1 MALSAHL
8 TLKNSLKLSPNI
20 EQSVNLLKSNE
31 IEIELLIN
39 DFLSKNPYLQLD
51 DSEKFNLNYSAGV
64 IENNEENI
72 SENNIYGFSLKDY
85 LLKNLFDLGLDY
97 EDEVLA
103 RLIIDYIDDNG
114 YLKED
119 YDFFITELALNSDTA
134 NKKIKNLILKL
145 NTISSPGIGA
155 RNLKECLIFQLD
167 QFIRNQIVFD
177 SRKIIENH
185 LVDLANKNF
194 KKIAKN
200 LNLSPDHIIKCNEL
214 IVSLNP
220 KPGLA
225 YLSSDTS
232 QFITP
237 DIIIKNNGNKFHVS
251 LKNNYDTLKLFNLK
265 KDEINDKDSY
275 NQAKWFIKNLNYRKI
290 NIIRV
295 VNAIFSHHKEFLNEN
310 ILKSSLNIK
319 TIANELE
326 IHESTVS
333 RIVNNKFVETPH
345 GVFELKYFFINEVN
359 NTSNKAILDMIK
371 AIIRDEDKA
380 KPLSD
385 SQILLTLGKENIT
398 ISRRTVAK
406 YREQLGILSASKR
419 KKGA

>member
-51 DSEKFNLNYSAGV
+51 DSEKINLNYSANV

-72 SENNIYGFSLKDY
+72 AENNIYGFSLKDY
-85 LLKNLFDLGLDY
+85 LLNNLFDLGLDY
-97 EDEVLA
+97 EDELLA

-119 YDFFITELALNSDTA
+119 YDFFITELALNSYTG
-134 NKKIKNLILKL
+134 NKKVKDLILKL

-155 RNLKECLIFQLD
+155 RNLQECLIFQLD
-167 QFIRNQIVFD
+167 QFIQNQIVLD
-177 SRKIIENH
+177 SKKIIENH

-194 KKIAKN
+194 GKIVKN
-200 LNLSPDHIIKCNEL
+200 LSLSLDHIIKCNEF

-225 YLSSDTS
+225 YISSDTS

-237 DIIIKNNGNKFHVS
+237 DVIIKNNGNKFNVS
-251 LKNNYDTLKLFNLK
+251 LKNNYDSLKLFNLK
-265 KDEINDKDSY
+265 KDEINDKDAY

-295 VNAIFSHHKEFLNEN
+295 VNAIFSHHKEFLNEK

-345 GVFELKYFFINEVN
+345 GIFELKYFFINEVN
-359 NTSNKAILDMIK
+359 NTSNKTILDKIK
-371 AIIRDEDKA
+371 AIIKNEDKA

-385 SQILLTLGKENIT
+385 SEILLTLGQENIT
-398 ISRRTVAK
+398 ISRRTIAK

-419 KKGA
+419 KKGF

>member
-8 TLKNSLKLSPNI
+8 VLKNSLKLSPNI
-20 EQSVNLLKSNE
+20 DQSVNLLKSNE

-39 DFLSKNPYLQLD
+39 DFLSKNPYIQLE
-51 DSEKFNLNYSAGV
+51 DSEKNTLNYAASV
-64 IENNEENI
+64 IENNDENI
-72 SENNIYGFSLKDY
+72 SENNIYGFCLKDY
-85 LLKNLFDLGLDY
+85 LLNNLFDLGLDY

-103 RLIIDYIDDNG
+103 RVIIDYIDDNG

-119 YDFFITELALNSDTA
+119 YDFFITELALDSDTA

-155 RNLKECLIFQLD
+155 RNLQECLIFQLD
-167 QFIRNQIVFD
+167 QFIQNQVVFD
-177 SRKIIENH
+177 SKKIIENYIE
-185 LVDLANKNF
+185 DLANKNF
-194 KKIAKN
+194 EKISKN
-200 LNLSPDHIIKCNEL
+200 FNLPLDHIIKCNEF

-225 YLSSDTS
+225 YHSSDTS
-232 QFITP
+232 QFIIP
-237 DIIIKNNGNKFHVS
+237 DVIIKNNGKKFDVS
-251 LKNNYDTLKLFNLK
+251 LKNSYDSLKLFNLK
-265 KDEINDKDSY
+265 KNEINDKDSY

-295 VNAIFSHHKEFLNEN
+295 VNAIFSHHKEFLSEN

-319 TIANELE
+319 TIANKLE

-345 GVFELKYFFINEVN
+345 GIFELKYFFINEVN
-359 NTSNKAILDMIK
+359 NTSNKTILDKIK
-371 AIIRDEDKA
+371 VIIRDEDKA

-385 SQILLTLGKENIT
+385 SQILLLLVKENIT
-398 ISRRTVAK
+398 ISRRTVSK
-406 YREQLGILSASKR
+406 YREQLGILSALKR